1 MQTDKIRN
9 TDKRDTKNTK
19 SKRKKS
25 KFLLRRMAIVSVC
38 LLVIWLI
45 ILMISK
51 GIKSDS
57 TDSSQMPSET
67 TEPSVSMDT
76 SESTDPSSA
85 TDPSNATDAT
95 ESSEITESTD
105 ASSSSESSEPPVK
118 TTEKIVDASTES
130 STESTTKGEAN
141 MDFTAVAYYIQ
152 TLDSRY
158 QAYYETHKAM
168 NASEIVRDVNMNL
181 DYDFYGHIEKVKD
194 PNALSVIC
202 NKYYQLPSDFTPE
215 NLKSVPEGYFVADG
229 KTYQLKQN
237 ALDAFIAMS
246 DAAKEEGLSLR
257 IISAYRSNS
266 YQANLYQK
274 YKNNNGQAAADRF
287 SARPGHSEHETGLA
301 IDINDVAQAFENTK
315 EFTWLSENAHK
326 YGYVL
331 RYPEGKET
339 ITGYMYEPWH
349 YRYLGAEVATQLK
362 NSGLTYDAYYAIYL
376 LK

>member
-1 MQTDKIRN
+1 
-9 TDKRDTKNTK
+9 
-19 SKRKKS
+19 
-25 KFLLRRMAIVSVC
+25 
-38 LLVIWLI
+38 
-45 ILMISK
+45 
-51 GIKSDS
+51 
-57 TDSSQMPSET
+57 
-67 TEPSVSMDT
+67 
-76 SESTDPSSA
+76 
-85 TDPSNATDAT
+85 
-95 ESSEITESTD
+95 
-105 ASSSSESSEPPVK
+105 
-118 TTEKIVDASTES
+118 
-130 STESTTKGEAN
+130 
-141 MDFTAVAYYIQ
+141 MDFTAVSYYIQ
-152 TLDSRY
+152 TLQSRY
-158 QAYYETHKAM
+158 LAYYETHKAM
-168 NASEIVRDVNMNL
+168 SASEIVRDVNMNL

-229 KTYQLKQN
+229 KSYQLKQN
-237 ALDAFIAMS
+237 ALDAFITMS
-246 DAAKEEGLSLR
+246 DAAKSEGLSLR

-274 YKNNNGQAAADRF
+274 YKNNNGQTAADRF

-315 EFTWLSENAHK
+315 EFAWLSENAHK

-362 NSGLTYDAYYAIYL
+362 SSGLTYDAYYAMYL

>member
-9 TDKRDTKNTK
+9 KDNRDTKNTR

-51 GIKSDS
+51 GIKSDP

-67 TEPSVSMDT
+67 TEPSVSTDT
-76 SESTDPSSA
+76 SESTDATETSS
-85 TDPSNATDAT
+85 PTDASNST
-95 ESSEITESTD
+95 ESSESTD
-105 ASSSSESSEPPVK
+105 TSESSEPPVK
-118 TTEKIVDASTES
+118 TTEKIVDASTEAKTES
-130 STESTTKGEAN
+130 STETTTKGDAN
-141 MDFTAVAYYIQ
+141 MDFTAVSYYIQ
-152 TLDSRY
+152 TLESRY

-168 NASEIVRDVNMNL
+168 SASEIVRDVNMNL

-274 YKNNNGQAAADRF
+274 YKNN
-287 SARPGHSEHETGLA
+287 
-301 IDINDVAQAFENTK
+301 
-315 EFTWLSENAHK
+315 
-326 YGYVL
+326 
-331 RYPEGKET
+331 
-339 ITGYMYEPWH
+339 
-349 YRYLGAEVATQLK
+349 
-362 NSGLTYDAYYAIYL
+362 
-376 LK
+376 